1 MLRDSELGRGLGG
14 GRSLERRHRL
24 VRSGKSKKG
33 GVGAGAEWG
42 S

>member
-14 GRSLERRHRL
+14 GRSLERHRL
-24 VRSGKSKKG
+24 VRSEKSKKG
-33 GVGAGAEWG
+33 RVGAGAEWG